1 MGSSGLEPPT
11 SRLSGARSSL
21 LSYEPLSV
29 IFLTAGFFT
38 THNVLPPLLPP
49 LLPLLFPLL
58 FSPRLFAALLPFRFA
73 G

>member
-1 MGSSGLEPPT
+1 
-11 SRLSGARSSL
+11 
-21 LSYEPLSV
+21 
-29 IFLTAGFFT
+29 
-38 THNVLPPLLPP
+38 VLPPLLPP